1 MCVYVCVCVCVY
13 TYQIR
18 EALSTAITK
27 IKTLMF
33 CLGKLMAMR

>member
-1 MCVYVCVCVCVY
+1 MCVYVCVY
-13 TYQIR
+13 PYQIR

-33 CLGKLMAMR
+33 GFRKLMAMR